1 MQDAPPTVP
10 AVEPDLLV
18 ATCAPD
24 GEVLGCNGAWRAIL
38 GTPAAPWARLGEH
51 DQHLASQAVLKA
63 ARGTLVTNQ
72 VFSAQTARRDEPFP
86 VLLNFIPVEGG
97 APAASTK
104 PIHEQPA
111 AAAAVRGEAGVRAVT
126 VTGEVMAEPVS
137 WISNQTQRHRMEA
150 LGRMTMGVAHDLN
163 NLLSGL
169 LGHLEL
175 LRDAPALT
183 QDEVRGSLGTVEQA
197 AEDGAALI
205 GKLQRYI
212 REDTEVHFEP
222 VDLQALMDDCIAL
235 TQPYWHNEPR
245 RQGIQIGIDRA
256 LEPVPPVLGSPS
268 ELREVLINLILNA
281 VQAMPRGGRLHFASF
296 VEEGS
301 ADGAHVVVEVGDTGI
316 GMAEETQARIFEP
329 LFTTKSQGTGM
340 GLAASYGIVQ
350 EHSGGIEVDSRL
362 GEGTVFRLRFPLLA
376 DDHTPPPAP
385 ADAEADAALPKPTQQ
400 ARILVVDDE
409 EMVRSVATRLLQLR
423 GHEVEGVASG
433 REALDRLKAAPFDL
447 VFTDYGMPE
456 MNGAEL
462 ARAIRDVRPGLP
474 VVLVTGYTETHEVE
488 HEVEAV
494 IPKPFRLEDLDA
506 SIRKLV

>member
-1 MQDAPPTVP
+1 
-10 AVEPDLLV
+10 
-18 ATCAPD
+18 
-24 GEVLGCNGAWRAIL
+24 
-38 GTPAAPWARLGEH
+38 
-51 DQHLASQAVLKA
+51 VLKA
-63 ARGTLVTNQ
+63 AGGTLVTNQ
-72 VFSAQTARRDEPFP
+72 IVSAQTTRRDEPFP

-104 PIHEQPA
+104 PIHEPPA
-111 AAAAVRGEAGVRAVT
+111 AAPAPGAAGVRAVT
-126 VTGEVMAEPVS
+126 VTGEVMAEPMS
-137 WISNQTQRHRMEA
+137 WVSNQTQRHRMEA

-175 LRDAPALT
+175 LRDAPDLT
-183 QDEVRGSLGTVEQA
+183 QGEVRESLGTIEQA

-256 LEPVPPVLGSPS
+256 LEAVPPILGSPS

-301 ADGAHVVVEVGDTGI
+301 AEGAHVVVEIGDTGI

-350 EHSGGIEVDSRL
+350 EHSGDIEVDSRL
-362 GEGTVFRLRFPLLA
+362 GEGTVFRLRFPLLEGEA
-376 DDHTPPPAP
+376 TPPPAP
-385 ADAEADAALPKPTQQ
+385 ADAEADAALPKTTKQ
-400 ARILVVDDE
+400 ARVLVVDDE
-409 EMVRSVATRLLQLR
+409 EMVRSVAIRLLQLR
-423 GHEVEGVASG
+423 GHEVEGAASG
-433 REALDRLKAAPFDL
+433 REALDHLEAAPFDL

-462 ARAIRDVRPGLP
+462 ARAIRDGWPGLP
-474 VVLVTGYTETHEVE
+474 VVLVTGYTETHQVE